1 MQLQSTKKPLGF
13 LFVIIFSCLVA
24 LIYFFPTTAVDV
36 PAQSK
41 PAEKLRLS
49 AQPQLTSQKT
59 PSLVNDR
66 KIKEACTPKHVF
78 DKNPNHVVVEQWQF
92 DNLGFGKVD
101 YANYLNEEQLLDQ
114 ANAGDVRAM
123 YVLGTNYRWHAT
135 MESFQSI
142 FIRPKEYPPVEYKE
156 RPLVN
161 KVMTQARFWLI
172 QAAYYGHVG
181 ALESLAYSYDKEA
194 AYFEKQQH
202 NRKQQIQ
209 TLRMTSIAYSAMQ
222 AWLLPDLAP
231 FLKQYDT
238 SILNNNELAEF
249 NDLLLQ
255 NKRRWLENRKALG
268 LDPKWRLAVPKELW
282 EIQLQRKNLCVE

>member
-1 MQLQSTKKPLGF
+1 ML
-13 LFVIIFSCLVA
+13 
-24 LIYFFPTTAVDV
+24 
-36 PAQSK
+36 
-41 PAEKLRLS
+41 
-49 AQPQLTSQKT
+49 
-59 PSLVNDR
+59 
-66 KIKEACTPKHVF
+66 H
-78 DKNPNHVVVEQWQF
+78 
-92 DNLGFGKVD
+92 
-101 YANYLNEEQLLDQ
+101 
-114 ANAGDVRAM
+114 M
-123 YVLGTNYRWHAT
+123 
-135 MESFQSI
+135 
-142 FIRPKEYPPVEYKE
+142 
-156 RPLVN
+156 
-161 KVMTQARFWLI
+161 
-172 QAAYYGHVG
+172 
-181 ALESLAYSYDKEA
+181 